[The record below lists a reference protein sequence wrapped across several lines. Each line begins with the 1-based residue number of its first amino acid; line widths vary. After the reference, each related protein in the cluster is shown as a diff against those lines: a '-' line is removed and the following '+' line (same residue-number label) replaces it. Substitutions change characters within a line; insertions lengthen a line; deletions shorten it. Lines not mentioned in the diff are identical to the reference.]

1 MVELSQRLFV
11 AENQSCDGL
20 TVQSL
25 IIVQDVYT
33 EMRHHFGI
41 DNLARLLKFFNDLIG
56 VDALQAFEG
65 ASVPSEVR
73 LRVVGRTETLDAAQR
88 IGREV
93 ESLLTNGPCGGGGA
107 SRVARATVAIEST
120 LVPRAWVPTSLV
132 WEQV

>member
-1 MVELSQRLFV
+1 MQFRFIIACFV
-11 AENQSCDGL
+11 SLVMSGYLIVSAISSASAAENIRIGL
-20 TVQSL
+20 IEPLSGPVAAVGT
-25 IIVQDVYT
+25 
-33 EMRHHFGI
+33 
-41 DNLARLLKFFNDLIG
+41 
-56 VDALQAFEG
+56 DALQAFEG

-120 LVPRAWVPTSLV
+120 LVPRAWVPTSVV
-132 WEQV
+132 WEKV